1 MFKKIINF
9 VLKFL
14 NFLFTYHLE
23 VLILYVLITFIYL
36 YPIFFQI
43 FKGFVSG
50 NLGDINVIG
59 SADTYNQFLPLRV
72 FLSNNLKEGKLPL
85 WFDYQALGLP
95 FLGIIQSGAFYPFN
109 LIIFKFFDPYVGYNL
124 SIFIHFI
131 MTQYFT
137 FLYSFYLISKIESN
151 RLVSKV
157 LAFSSGILFGLSG
170 FIVSH
175 VDFIPLQNSIPYL
188 ALSILAIHLIID
200 NYDLNKNLVE
210 NIKNNIFY
218 IVLLGISLLYQ
229 FLAGYPQAFL
239 YTFISIIIYI
249 LISNNFKIFILFGI
263 SFILFLI
270 GGFAV
275 LFESIKLSSISVRDI
290 LSSSIY
296 NQGSYPIY
304 ALIMQVI
311 PYIFGGSVY
320 KNYYGPETGTISFEF
335 INFISVISLP
345 LTVFAIYYIVKNIE
359 KYYNYRFIVILG
371 IIAFLLALGKYNILH
386 YLLYDIPFYSKV
398 RIVARHLMEFNL
410 FQAIVMPLSLYLLII
425 KFEFTK
431 IIDFINVSFYVYLV
445 VLISFNLSLLN
456 SKVFQN
462 ISSLSISNVELF
474 FPLLFFY
481 IYVILFSIFL
491 IGNKFLKRSEF
502 LLDFKIFI
510 LLLFNLMFLIE
521 SLYLFYNLSPNYK
534 GIWWSKVENIK
545 SYNYSTEFVENEY
558 RMGYLTGFPLLV
570 SAINNKK
577 MLNYYEPVINKDFLF
592 MFSIWMNGSFVE
604 PTDYFFLIN
613 NSVFSAFSVRYLIL
627 NQEFDNVYNNLTPI
641 TLLRKLNYLEYLKKI
656 RYHKVDLTNLET
668 RNVSF
673 SYTYDKSIKD
683 YYYTVSL
690 SSDSVINYSFRINP
704 ETEVL
709 ALAIK
714 VKLTKENLKVRYRK
728 LIFNQSDGLGV
739 ELKDKNDNS
748 LCYYFINDYYFSNSD
763 YSYISIPLVLKN
775 RKKEDFDGE
784 VKLSIYPLYSYS
796 RKYEIKQIEILEY
809 PFAFIPS
816 FKNSFLKK
824 DNLNLVN
831 AYYYLKNIMNDK
843 RVYVND
849 EALPFVFFVNKLKLV
864 QDLNEVKYYFYFFK
878 FNPSNE
884 ALISQDFIYSKDFQK
899 NYKNKK
905 YSEYFKLLNVKS
917 DDFIE
922 YILTNE
928 FGKSDNLENKE
939 NKGFFVKK
947 IGNGNIE
954 LNIKSNQ
961 NLFIIINSLYFPGF
975 KAYLIKNKN
984 YKVEIPIIK
993 VNGLVKGVLL
1003 PKGEYQFYLVYQPFN
1018 GYLIIFN
1025 LIYILFILPLILVL
1039 SYNSKTIK
1047 LN

>member
-1 MFKKIINF
+1 MLKKIINF

-23 VLILYVLITFIYL
+23 VLILYILITFIYL

-131 MTQYFT
+131 MTQFFT

-188 ALSILAIHLIID
+188 ALSIFAIHLIID

-249 LISNNFKIFILFGI
+249 LISKNFRIFILFGI

-270 GGFAV
+270 GGFVV
-275 LFESIKLSSISVRDI
+275 LFEGIKLSSISVRDI

-311 PYIFGGSVY
+311 PYIFGGSIY
-320 KNYYGPETGTISFEF
+320 RGYYGPETGTISFEF

-345 LTVFAIYYIVKNIE
+345 LTVFAIYYVVKNIE

-398 RIVARHLMEFNL
+398 RIVGRHLMEFNL
-410 FQAIVMPLSLYLLII
+410 FQAIVIPLSLYLLII
-425 KFEFTK
+425 KFKFTK
-431 IIDFINVSFYVYLV
+431 IIDFIKVSFYVYLV

-491 IGNKFLKRSEF
+491 VGIKFLKRNEF

-534 GIWWSKVENIK
+534 SIWWSKVENIK

-613 NSVFSAFSVRYLIL
+613 NSVFSAFSVKYLIL

-641 TLLRKLNYLEYLKKI
+641 TLLRKLDYLEYLKKI
-656 RYHKVDLTNLET
+656 KYHKVDLTNLET
-668 RNVSF
+668 KKVSF

-690 SSDSVINYSFRINP
+690 SSDSVINYPFRINP

-763 YSYISIPLVLKN
+763 YCYVSIPLVLKN
-775 RKKEDFDGE
+775 RKKEDFDGQ

-796 RKYEIKQIEILEY
+796 RKYQIKQIEILEY
-809 PFAFIPS
+809 PFAFVPS

-831 AYYYLKNIMNDK
+831 AYYYLKNIMDK

-849 EALPFVFFVNKLKLV
+849 EALPLVFSVNKLKLV
-864 QDLNEVKYYFYFFK
+864 KDLNEIKYYFYFFK
-878 FNPSNE
+878 FNPSNQ

-928 FGKSDNLENKE
+928 FGKSDNLENNE

-954 LNIKSNQ
+954 LTIKSSQ
-961 NLFIIINSLYFPGF
+961 NLFVIINSLYFTGF